1 MFKESFKAVSRNFQ
15 ECLKIVSRKFQ
26 GYFKRFQGYFKDV
39 ERLRVFQGGF
49 NDVLIKFQGRFK
61 EVLTVSDCVILTS
74 FDYLAKNVARRQ
86 IISRHWNYCQKLFV
100 VINKSLYD

>member
-49 NDVLIKFQGRFK
+49 NGVL
-61 EVLTVSDCVILTS
+61 LTKIFMIDLLVSIILT
-74 FDYLAKNVARRQ
+74 RQ
-86 IISRHWNYCQKLFV
+86 I
-100 VINKSLYD
+100 